1 MPNVILDINARF
13 NFKVVQGS
21 HFLSYSSIQHI
32 SVFCSLFVY
41 FSSSSFSLSMKE
53 KSQESCN
60 ENKDLIHQTE
70 VERRIFHFK
79 MRRHTDVEFFF
90 SENCADNVW
99 QTFSM
104 NLKFSSVFDTFQTKR
119 QEKYEKNG
127 VQCNMYHFSYSDSNW
142 TNLSMLLVHTYLY
155 HPWNLTFSDR

>member
-21 HFLSYSSIQHI
+21 HFLSHLSIQHI

-79 MRRHTDVEFFF
+79 MRRHTDVENYFFLKI
-90 SENCADNVW
+90 V
-99 QTFSM
+99 QTMSGRH
-104 NLKFSSVFDTFQTKR
+104 FQ
-119 QEKYEKNG
+119 
-127 VQCNMYHFSYSDSNW
+127 
-142 TNLSMLLVHTYLY
+142 
-155 HPWNLTFSDR
+155 

>member
-1 MPNVILDINARF
+1 MKFYLQPKPILDINARF

-21 HFLSYSSIQHI
+21 HFLSHSSIQHI

-41 FSSSSFSLSMKE
+41 FSSSSFSLSIKE

-79 MRRHTDVEFFF
+79 MRRHTDVDFFF
-90 SENCADNVW
+90 RKLCRQCLADIFNELEIFMSFRY
-99 QTFSM
+99 FSD
-104 NLKFSSVFDTFQTKR
+104 KTTRKIW
-119 QEKYEKNG
+119 KNG

-142 TNLSMLLVHTYLY
+142 TNSSML
-155 HPWNLTFSDR
+155 